1 MLLALASIEITDA
14 QSIKNS
20 FMLFLYFKDLCFLR
34 MRNDLIKSFKE
45 KGFVTVPDVFSTS
58 EIEFYREV
66 IKDAIRERK
75 QNDLRS
81 LKDKSEYEQSFIQ
94 CQNLWEDYP

>member
-1 MLLALASIEITDA
+1 ML
-14 QSIKNS
+14 
-20 FMLFLYFKDLCFLR
+20 KDLV
-34 MRNDLIKSFKE
+34 KSFKE
-45 KGFVTVPDVFSTS
+45 NGFVTVPDVFSSS

-81 LKDKSEYEQSFIQ
+81 LKDKSEYE
-94 CQNLWEDYP
+94 